1 MAMVGR
7 MKAVQCVQWGPPES
21 LVLGEVP
28 DPSPG
33 AGEVLL
39 DIHACAVNFPDVL
52 LIQNLYQMKPTL
64 PFIPG
69 SEIGGVVR
77 QLGEGVTNVA
87 VGDQVFVSSN
97 TFGGMAEMAVMP
109 ASDCVVVPDGV
120 DLVHAAAFM
129 YGHGTS
135 YHALSDRA
143 HLKPGEF
150 LLVLG
155 AAGGVGLAAVELGAL
170 MGARV
175 IAAAS
180 SDEKLALCRKH
191 GAEFTINYATE
202 DLKTRIRELTNNH
215 GADVIYDAV
224 GGPFSEPALRSIAL
238 NGRFLVIGFAAG
250 DIPKLPLNLTLLK
263 ECQVIGVFWGNY
275 VRRSPEL
282 NQRNVDFLMDNLKAG
297 KLSPYVSAA
306 FPLERASEAFRQLAD
321 RKAQGRVVV
330 TVER

>member
-1 MAMVGR
+1 

-33 AGEVLL
+33 PGEVLV
-39 DIHACAVNFPDVL
+39 DVKACAVNFPDVL
-52 LIQNLYQMKPTL
+52 VIQNLYQQKPSL
-64 PFIPG
+64 PFVPG
-69 SEIGGVVR
+69 AEIGGVVT
-77 QLGEGVTNVA
+77 QLGEGVTDLS
-87 VGDQVFVSSN
+87 VGDQVFVSST
-97 TFGGMAEMAVMP
+97 TFGGMAEKAVLS
-109 ASDCVVVPDGV
+109 AKDCMVVPDGI
-120 DLVHAAAFM
+120 DLVHAASFM

-135 YHALSDRA
+135 YHALEDRG
-143 HLKPGEF
+143 HLKPGEY

-180 SDEKLALCRKH
+180 SEEKLALCRKH

-202 DLKTRIRELTNNH
+202 DLKTRIRELTDNH

-224 GGPFSEPALRSIAL
+224 GGPFSEPSLRSIAI

-282 NQRNVDFLMDNLKAG
+282 NQNNVDFLMTNLKSG
-297 KLSPYVSAA
+297 KLSPYVSAT

-321 RKAQGRVVV
+321 RKAQGRVVI
-330 TVER
+330 TM